1 MGISNKNPIISIVI
15 PVCGT
20 EEYFERCIE
29 SVLKQS
35 YGNLEIIVVND
46 GSPGDIADIMKQY
59 TDARIKFIDNKE
71 NQGLLRARVCGARKA
86 TGDYIAFLDSD
97 DYVSFDFY
105 RVLLNKAV
113 ESDADVV
120 IGKTVWEKNK
130 YKYVFN
136 LHESCFHFDA
146 LTGDEIKKAY
156 FTQEAQC
163 YSWHT
168 VWNKLYKK
176 SLWDKCL
183 PEYET
188 VDRHIVMTEDIYFS
202 TLLLFN
208 AQKAVTVN
216 TEAYFYCMNENA
228 STDSTKISF
237 KKFTKNIQDISYVFE
252 KAEGYLKAS
261 SAEDYVLIGFSNAR
275 KHYARMWYNLAIT
288 TFTDEEK
295 SEAKEMINS
304 FCKERGKQKVEHDY
318 YFETL
323 QTPWNGGLEYI
334 KQEIAESKKEYI
346 SFDIFDTLIK
356 RPLYDPKDIYFFMNL
371 SFSRLTGNS
380 AVFSKI
386 RTEGEELA
394 RSYYGNKFGYEDIS
408 IFEIYDFISTHYGID
423 QSITKE
429 MLVLEQKLETEFC
442 SVRNSGKELFDFV
455 KAIGKHAILISDMY
469 LDRNTIETILSE
481 NGITGY
487 ESFYLSCDQ
496 RKLKYNGGLFEYA
509 LKELCIGADN
519 IIHIGDTWQSDIEGS
534 KLIGIQNYF
543 LPKAREVFENK
554 IASCNTNYCSE
565 IYQFATSPALN
576 RKKVMEDM
584 GYRCMVATVA
594 NYYFDNPYRSFNPQT
609 DFNCDPYFMGFYL
622 VGMHLLG
629 VSKWLCGLCANEK
642 YENLVFLARDGYL
655 PMKVYE
661 KYSGYITH
669 KVSTGYIQTSRKALM
684 PVILKDK
691 LSFYQMPVEY
701 RGHTPNSLLKLLD
714 FASDIKSEVKREYKE
729 ALTKEGLDENKS
741 FDTKADLHKFLHI
754 YFRYIY
760 SERKHNESRERVK
773 AYYTAIPDNSL
784 AFDMGYSGRIQAA
797 VCDASG
803 KKVDVAFI
811 HENYTDS
818 TVLKKCGGFDV
829 YNFYEYCPEISGLM
843 REHLLSDLNGS
854 CIGFEENMGNV
865 LPVHEEQN
873 HHYPDRFVIE
883 AIQKGATDF
892 AQSYLDSFGKYTEV
906 LDFSPEIVSLPY
918 EGFLRNPCISDMHIF
933 SASYF
938 EDTVYGGKQEI
949 NIEEF
954 ALGNLYALGWV
965 PDIRE
970 KMEPEAFENDE
981 EKRIIGLINKSS
993 KIKRALVWILL
1004 DGSFFKEKIKINYNR
1019 LFKKKNK

>member
-334 KQEIAESKKEYI
+334 KQEIAESKKE
-346 SFDIFDTLIK
+346 
-356 RPLYDPKDIYFFMNL
+356 
-371 SFSRLTGNS
+371 
-380 AVFSKI
+380 
-386 RTEGEELA
+386 
-394 RSYYGNKFGYEDIS
+394 
-408 IFEIYDFISTHYGID
+408 
-423 QSITKE
+423 
-429 MLVLEQKLETEFC
+429 
-442 SVRNSGKELFDFV
+442 
-455 KAIGKHAILISDMY
+455 
-469 LDRNTIETILSE
+469 
-481 NGITGY
+481 
-487 ESFYLSCDQ
+487 
-496 RKLKYNGGLFEYA
+496 
-509 LKELCIGADN
+509 
-519 IIHIGDTWQSDIEGS
+519 
-534 KLIGIQNYF
+534 
-543 LPKAREVFENK
+543 
-554 IASCNTNYCSE
+554 
-565 IYQFATSPALN
+565 
-576 RKKVMEDM
+576 
-584 GYRCMVATVA
+584 
-594 NYYFDNPYRSFNPQT
+594 
-609 DFNCDPYFMGFYL
+609 
-622 VGMHLLG
+622 
-629 VSKWLCGLCANEK
+629 
-642 YENLVFLARDGYL
+642 
-655 PMKVYE
+655 
-661 KYSGYITH
+661 
-669 KVSTGYIQTSRKALM
+669 
-684 PVILKDK
+684 
-691 LSFYQMPVEY
+691 
-701 RGHTPNSLLKLLD
+701 
-714 FASDIKSEVKREYKE
+714 
-729 ALTKEGLDENKS
+729 
-741 FDTKADLHKFLHI
+741 
-754 YFRYIY
+754 
-760 SERKHNESRERVK
+760 
-773 AYYTAIPDNSL
+773 
-784 AFDMGYSGRIQAA
+784 
-797 VCDASG
+797 
-803 KKVDVAFI
+803 
-811 HENYTDS
+811 
-818 TVLKKCGGFDV
+818 
-829 YNFYEYCPEISGLM
+829 
-843 REHLLSDLNGS
+843 
-854 CIGFEENMGNV
+854 
-865 LPVHEEQN
+865 
-873 HHYPDRFVIE
+873 
-883 AIQKGATDF
+883 
-892 AQSYLDSFGKYTEV
+892 
-906 LDFSPEIVSLPY
+906 
-918 EGFLRNPCISDMHIF
+918 
-933 SASYF
+933 
-938 EDTVYGGKQEI
+938 
-949 NIEEF
+949 
-954 ALGNLYALGWV
+954 
-965 PDIRE
+965 
-970 KMEPEAFENDE
+970 
-981 EKRIIGLINKSS
+981 
-993 KIKRALVWILL
+993 
-1004 DGSFFKEKIKINYNR
+1004 
-1019 LFKKKNK
+1019 